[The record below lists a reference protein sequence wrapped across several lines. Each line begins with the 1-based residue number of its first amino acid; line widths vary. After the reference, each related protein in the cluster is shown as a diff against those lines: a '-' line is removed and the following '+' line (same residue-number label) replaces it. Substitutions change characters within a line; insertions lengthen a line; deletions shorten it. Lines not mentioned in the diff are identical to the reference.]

1 MYIRAIGTEPSF
13 VDPLGMGAGIVPF
26 KGPYSRTM
34 VVPFI
39 RAIIEPYSP

>member
-1 MYIRAIGTEPSF
+1 MYIRAMGTERSF
-13 VDPLGMGAGIVPF
+13 VDPLDIVPF
-26 KGPYSRTM
+26 EGPCSRTM